1 LKKYGLLNLL
11 IVFLLLLSA
20 CQSEKV
26 TTTPPAENSRDKQ
39 ASKEIKENIIQSE
52 TFKENVDWLSDTEVL
67 TVKEK
72 EGTAAFYITDV
83 FDGGSEKIYEIS
95 SSYVHSMVSPD
106 KGRILIHSAPA
117 TYSALITIID
127 LNGKEWYKGEIPSYE
142 LTYDWNQFD
151 TDKLLITSFAED
163 WSFEVFTLDL
173 KNPQLQQVDV
183 DQPFLKWN
191 SAASVL
197 YQDWNSEEISITAP
211 LVSQNI
217 LDGKKE
223 TVDSSSLHF
232 ERFPGFL
239 LSVHASGDTEGQ
251 FMYQFIKENGEV
263 LSQFQMSL
271 LSRYS
276 DWFIPFY
283 DMIEEKDEL
292 ITFQA
297 NEAGSFD
304 TYSGTFSL
312 KKWNVLKGSED
323 TLFEELPLEPVQC
336 SPQGSYCLYGNQLE
350 KVINMKKPAII
361 QLVKEEG

>member
-1 LKKYGLLNLL
+1 
-11 IVFLLLLSA
+11 
-20 CQSEKV
+20 
-26 TTTPPAENSRDKQ
+26 
-39 ASKEIKENIIQSE
+39 
-52 TFKENVDWLSDTEVL
+52 
-67 TVKEK
+67 
-72 EGTAAFYITDV
+72 
-83 FDGGSEKIYEIS
+83 
-95 SSYVHSMVSPD
+95 
-106 KGRILIHSAPA
+106 
-117 TYSALITIID
+117 
-127 LNGKEWYKGEIPSYE
+127 
-142 LTYDWNQFD
+142 
-151 TDKLLITSFAED
+151 
-163 WSFEVFTLDL
+163 
-173 KNPQLQQVDV
+173 
-183 DQPFLKWN
+183 
-191 SAASVL
+191 
-197 YQDWNSEEISITAP
+197 
-211 LVSQNI
+211 
-217 LDGKKE
+217 
-223 TVDSSSLHF
+223 
-232 ERFPGFL
+232 
-239 LSVHASGDTEGQ
+239 
-251 FMYQFIKENGEV
+251 MYQFIKENGEV